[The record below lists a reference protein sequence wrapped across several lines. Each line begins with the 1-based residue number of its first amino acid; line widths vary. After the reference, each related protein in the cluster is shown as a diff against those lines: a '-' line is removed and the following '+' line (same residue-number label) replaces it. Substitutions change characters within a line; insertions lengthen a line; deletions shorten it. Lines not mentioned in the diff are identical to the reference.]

1 MLKWHMIKGVTLL
14 PYMEWTIRTIT
25 VTKCFGGEM
34 RRPKVLM
41 RYNYQN
47 GITNEE
53 EDIIFT
59 TKPELFSIWI
69 INLLETIQSVKNTD
83 VEIMDNSVK
92 TNNSKFKSMV

>member
-1 MLKWHMIKGVTLL
+1 
-14 PYMEWTIRTIT
+14 
-25 VTKCFGGEM
+25 M

>member
-1 MLKWHMIKGVTLL
+1 
-14 PYMEWTIRTIT
+14 
-25 VTKCFGGEM
+25 
-34 RRPKVLM
+34 VLM
-41 RYNYQN
+41 CYNYQN

-69 INLLETIQSVKNTD
+69 INLLETIQSVKNTN

-92 TNNSKFKSMV
+92 TNNSKLKSMV

>member
-1 MLKWHMIKGVTLL
+1 
-14 PYMEWTIRTIT
+14 
-25 VTKCFGGEM
+25 
-34 RRPKVLM
+34 VLM